1 MTPLPAPNEWNPTSV
16 PSGEVPVSAV
26 MAALFIS
33 GFRIGLCAPDVRLP
47 CHRVVL
53 LRAWNSTSMRTL
65 YASVPTIKE
74 SERELRPRNKR
85 SDLVQTW
92 LALRSE
98 QLVARD
104 GRCIM
109 RPALY

>member
-1 MTPLPAPNEWNPTSV
+1 
-16 PSGEVPVSAV
+16 
-26 MAALFIS
+26 
-33 GFRIGLCAPDVRLP
+33 
-47 CHRVVL
+47 
-53 LRAWNSTSMRTL
+53 MRTL